1 MGMAGA
7 RILAVDDE
15 KEILRALKAYL
26 SANGYEVVTAET
38 GREALALFYGRRP
51 DVVLLDLGLPDI
63 SGLEVIREVRRTST
77 TPIIILSVRSDDRDK
92 VEALEAG
99 ADDYLTKPFSVT
111 ELLARIRVA
120 LRHAA
125 GPLAKSEPV
134 IRVNGLTIDLARRQV
149 FRDGQEVRLTPTEFN
164 LLKTLARHPGKVVTH
179 RMLLREVWG
188 PEYGDESHYLHV
200 YMAQLRRKLEPD
212 PQNPRFIVT
221 EPGVGYR
228 LRTGETGWPE
238 GPR

>member
-1 MGMAGA
+1 MAGA

-15 KEILRALKAYL
+15 KEILRALRTYL
-26 SANGYEVVTAET
+26 TGHGYEVITAET
-38 GREALALFYGRRP
+38 GKEALSLFYGRRP
-51 DVVLLDLGLPDI
+51 DVILLDLGLPDI
-63 SGLEVIREVRRTST
+63 SGLDIIREVRSGST

-99 ADDYLTKPFSVT
+99 ADDYLTKPFSVS

-125 GPLAKSEPV
+125 GPLAQNEPI
-134 IRVNGLTIDLARRQV
+134 IRINGLTIDLARRQV
-149 FRDGQEVRLTPTEFN
+149 TRDGQEVRLTPTEFN
-164 LLKTLARHPGKVVTH
+164 LLKTLARYAGKVVTH

-200 YMAQLRRKLEPD
+200 YMAQLRRKLELD

-221 EPGVGYR
+221 EPGIGYR
-228 LRTGETGWPE
+228 LRAG
-238 GPR
+238 

>member
-1 MGMAGA
+1 MPGA

-15 KEILRALKAYL
+15 KEILRALKTYL
-26 SANGYEVVTAET
+26 TGHGYEVITAET
-38 GREALALFYGRRP
+38 GQEALSLFYGRRP
-51 DVVLLDLGLPDI
+51 DVILLDLGLPDI
-63 SGLEVIREVRRTST
+63 PGLDIIREVRSAST

-99 ADDYLTKPFSVT
+99 ADDYLTKPFSVS

-125 GPLAKSEPV
+125 GPLAQNEPV
-134 IRVNGLTIDLARRQV
+134 IRINGLAIDLARRQV
-149 FRDGQEVRLTPTEFN
+149 TRDGQEVRLTPTEFN
-164 LLKTLARHPGKVVTH
+164 LLKTLARYAGKVVTH

-212 PQNPRFIVT
+212 PQNPRFIIT
-221 EPGVGYR
+221 EPGIGYR
-228 LRTGETGWPE
+228 LRTG
-238 GPR
+238 

>member
-1 MGMAGA
+1 VAGA

-15 KEILRALKAYL
+15 KEILRALKTYL
-26 SANGYEVVTAET
+26 TGHGYEVVTAET
-38 GREALALFYGRRP
+38 GKDALSLCYGRRP
-51 DVVLLDLGLPDI
+51 DVILLDLGLPDI
-63 SGLEVIREVRRTST
+63 PGLDIIREVRRAST

-99 ADDYLTKPFSVT
+99 ADDYLTKPFSVS

-125 GPLAKSEPV
+125 GPLAQNEPV
-134 IRVNGLTIDLARRQV
+134 IPINGLTIDLARRQV
-149 FRDGQEVRLTPTEFN
+149 TRDGQEVRLTPTEFN
-164 LLKTLARHPGKVVTH
+164 LLKTLARYAGKVVTH

-200 YMAQLRRKLEPD
+200 YMAQLRRKLESD
-212 PQNPRFIVT
+212 PQNPRFIIT
-221 EPGVGYR
+221 EPGIGYR
-228 LRTGETGWPE
+228 LRTG
-238 GPR
+238 

>member
-1 MGMAGA
+1 MAGA

-15 KEILRALKAYL
+15 KEILRALRTYL
-26 SANGYEVVTAET
+26 TGHGYEVVTAET
-38 GREALALFYGRRP
+38 GREALSLFYGRRP
-51 DVVLLDLGLPDI
+51 DVILLDLGLPDI
-63 SGLEVIREVRRTST
+63 PGLDIIREVRSAST

-99 ADDYLTKPFSVT
+99 ADDYLTKPFSVS

-125 GPLAKSEPV
+125 GPLAQNEPV
-134 IRVNGLTIDLARRQV
+134 VRINGLTIDLARRQV
-149 FRDGQEVRLTPTEFN
+149 TRDGQEVRLTPTEFN
-164 LLKTLARHPGKVVTH
+164 LLKTLARYAGKVVTH

-212 PQNPRFIVT
+212 PQNPRFIIT
-221 EPGVGYR
+221 EPGIGYR
-228 LRTGETGWPE
+228 LRTG
-238 GPR
+238 